1 MNSIKSAPRRGRT
14 NRGTQRSINSMT
26 NSTINSGLGEAY
38 FTNNNPVQPRRAELY
53 LVICDP
59 KRGDDQAALAVPA
72 SLVAKLWPETAETLT
87 ALEGRLRGFGL

>member
-14 NRGTQRSINSMT
+14 NRGTQRNINSMT

-38 FTNNNPVQPRRAELY
+38 FTNNNPVQPRRAQLY
-53 LVICDP
+53 LVIYDP

-72 SLVAKLWPETAETLT
+72 SLLMKLWPELAPALT
-87 ALEGRLRGFGL
+87 KVEGRLRAFGL

>member
-14 NRGTQRSINSMT
+14 NRGTQRSINS
-26 NSTINSGLGEAY
+26 TINSGLGEAY
-38 FTNNNPVQPRRAELY
+38 FTNNNPVQPRRTELY